1 MFSGHH
7 ERITKGTEA
16 RSVPEFLGENVT
28 GVNLPWDVTKVDFIG
43 QDAVAD
49 GAVTKVDVPH
59 AFCSCSFG
67 PVDRPLVVVVKAC
80 GRGCVR

>member
-16 RSVPEFLGENVT
+16 LSVPEFLGENVT
-28 GVNLPWDVTKVDFIG
+28 GVDLPWDVTKVDFLG

-49 GAVTKVDVPH
+49 GTIAQVDVSH
-59 AFCSCSFG
+59 ALRSCPFG
-67 PVDRPLVVVVKAC
+67 PVDYAVVVVVET
-80 GRGCVR
+80 RGGG